1 MTAKVTIS
9 LPDELLERLDLEAA
23 TQGVARSELV
33 QESVASYLGK
43 SALERELEARRA
55 RVLEAVE
62 GMRTF
67 RERYAVIDERSGLDI
82 LREVRDTDDS
92 APVRDLRV
100 ERMR

>member
-1 MTAKVTIS
+1 MVAKVTIS

-23 TQGVARSELV
+23 TQGVPRSELV

-43 SALERELEARRA
+43 PSHERELEARRA
-55 RVLEAVE
+55 RVLEAVD

-67 RERYAVIDERSGLDI
+67 HDRYPVIDERTSLDI

-92 APVRDLRV
+92 TLVRDLRV
-100 ERMR
+100 ERMK